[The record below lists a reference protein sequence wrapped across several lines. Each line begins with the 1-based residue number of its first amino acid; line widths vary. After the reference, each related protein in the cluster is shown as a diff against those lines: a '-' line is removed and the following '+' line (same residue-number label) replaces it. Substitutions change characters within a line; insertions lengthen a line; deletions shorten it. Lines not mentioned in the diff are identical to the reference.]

1 MVKKEIP
8 IRMDFIQ
15 EIIKIEDNEDGSTT
29 FGVKLTPNPRRY
41 ELKTINGEKGYWSE
55 KDNIFIPLDV
65 FKKFVDGLAGTPI
78 YYDPPKENDFL
89 KYQKVAKQEHL
100 EKWDEEYILPD
111 EIQISEILLK
121 EVNEESLQFVIIYV
135 DMAGSTKLSKDLDQD
150 TYEKIIKIFL
160 MQMAKV
166 IDNCKG
172 FVLKYVGDCVVG
184 YFKADN
190 NFSGICDNAIMAGML
205 MSEIIHGVIN
215 PVLKLKGLPEIG
227 YHIGIDIG
235 DAKIT
240 RIGAEGISSSHD
252 LIGYVM
258 NRTAKIQAL
267 SNKNQILIGESLY
280 RLIHSNWQDM
290 CSKIDSPQDWQHGTV
305 YEFKGNS
312 RVVDCGLGE

>member
-1 MVKKEIP
+1 MVKKEMP
-8 IRMDFIQ
+8 IRIDYIS
-15 EIIKIEDNEDGSTT
+15 EIIKIEKNKDGSTT
-29 FGVKLTPNPRRY
+29 LGVKLTPDPKRY
-41 ELKTINGEKGYWSE
+41 ELKTINGKKGYWSE
-55 KDNIFIPLDV
+55 KDNRFIPLDV
-65 FKKFVDGLAGTPI
+65 FIQSVDELEGTPV
-78 YYDPPKENDFL
+78 YCNPPKENNFS
-89 KYQKVAKQEHL
+89 KYQKVAKQEL
-100 EKWDEEYILPD
+100 FEKWDEEYILPD

-135 DMAGSTKLSKDLDQD
+135 DMAGSTKLSQDLDQD

-166 IDNCKG
+166 IDNCNG

-184 YFKADN
+184 YFKADK
-190 NFSGICDNAIMAGML
+190 NFTGMCDNAIMSGML

-240 RIGAEGISSSHD
+240 KIGAEGISSSHD

-267 SNKNQILIGESLY
+267 SSKNQILIGESLY
-280 RLIHSNWQDM
+280 RLIHSGWQDM
-290 CSKIDSPQDWQHGTV
+290 CLKFDSPEDWQHDPV
-305 YEFKGNS
+305 YEFKGNF
-312 RVVDCGLGE
+312 

>member
-1 MVKKEIP
+1 MVKKKIP
-8 IRMDFIQ
+8 SRMDLIQ
-15 EIIKIEDNEDGSTT
+15 EVIEIEENEDGSTT
-29 FGVKLTPNPRRY
+29 FGVKYTPDPRRY

-55 KDNIFIPLDV
+55 KDNRFITLDDL
-65 FKKFVDGLAGTPI
+65 KQLVDGFAGTPI
-78 YYDPPKENDFL
+78 YYNPPKENDFL
-89 KYQKVAKQEHL
+89 EYQKVAKQELL

-135 DMAGSTKLSKDLDQD
+135 DMAGSTKLSYDLVQ
-150 TYEKIIKIFL
+150 YPEIYVKIIKIFL

-166 IDNCKG
+166 VDNCGG

-184 YFKADN
+184 YFKADK
-190 NFSGICDNAIMAGML
+190 NFCGICDNAIMAGMS
-205 MSEIIHGVIN
+205 MGEIIHGAIN
-215 PVLKLKGLPEIG
+215 PVLELKGLPEIV

-240 RIGAEGISSSHD
+240 KIGAEGISSSHD

-267 SNKNQILIGESLY
+267 SNRNQILIGESLY

-290 CSKIDSPQDWQHGTV
+290 CLKIDSPEDWQHGIV
-305 YEFKGNS
+305 YELKGIS
-312 RVVDCGLGE
+312 

>member
-1 MVKKEIP
+1 MVKKKKP

-15 EIIKIEDNEDGSTT
+15 EIIEIEKNEDGSMTLDL
-29 FGVKLTPNPRRY
+29 KLKLDPRRY

-55 KDNIFIPLDV
+55 KDNMFIPLDA
-65 FKKFVDGLAGTPI
+65 FKQFVDGFVGIPI
-78 YYDPPKENDFL
+78 YYNPPKENDFL
-89 KYQKVAKQEHL
+89 KYQKVAKQEL
-100 EKWDEEYILPD
+100 IEKWDEEYNLPD
-111 EIQISEILLK
+111 EVQISEILLK
-121 EVNEESLQFVIIYV
+121 GVNEESLQFVIIYV
-135 DMAGSTKLSKDLDQD
+135 DMAGSTKLSQDLDQD
-150 TYEKIIKIFL
+150 IEIYEKIIKIFL

-166 IDNCKG
+166 IDNGRG

-184 YFKADN
+184 YFKADKN
-190 NFSGICDNAIMAGML
+190 LCGLCDNAITAGML

-240 RIGAEGISSSHD
+240 KIGAEGISSSHD

-267 SNKNQILIGESLY
+267 SNRNQILIGESFY
-280 RLIHSNWQDM
+280 RSIHSNWQDM
-290 CSKIDSPQDWQHGTV
+290 CLKIDSPEDWQHGAV

-312 RVVDCGLGE
+312 

>member
-1 MVKKEIP
+1 MVNKEIP

-15 EIIKIEDNEDGSTT
+15 EIIEIEENEDGSTT

-41 ELKTINGEKGYWSE
+41 ELKIINGEKGYWSE
-55 KDNIFIPLDV
+55 KDNMFIPLGA
-65 FKKFVDGLAGTPI
+65 FKQSVDGFAGAPI
-78 YYDPPKENDFL
+78 FYNPPKENDFL
-89 KYQKVAKQEHL
+89 KYQKVAKQEL
-100 EKWDEEYILPD
+100 IEKWDEEYILPD

-150 TYEKIIKIFL
+150 TEIYEKMIKIFL

-166 IDNCKG
+166 IDNCGG

-184 YFKADN
+184 YFKADK
-190 NFSGICDNAIMAGML
+190 NFCGICDNAITAGML

-240 RIGAEGISSSHD
+240 KIGAEGISSSHD

-267 SNKNQILIGESLY
+267 SNINQILIGESLY

-290 CSKIDSPQDWQHGTV
+290 CLKIDSPEDWQHGTV
-305 YEFKGNS
+305 YEFKGNY
-312 RVVDCGLGE
+312 